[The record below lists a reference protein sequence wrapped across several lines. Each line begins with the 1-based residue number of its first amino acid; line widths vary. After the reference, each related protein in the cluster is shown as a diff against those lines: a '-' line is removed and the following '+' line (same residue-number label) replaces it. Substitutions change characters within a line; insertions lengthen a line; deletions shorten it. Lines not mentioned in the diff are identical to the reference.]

1 LAQPATA
8 AESASFR
15 LQPRAGVSRLADDLV
30 CLSCPVPFDVGF
42 VNTYLL
48 IGEPLTLVDT
58 GSRLGFTID
67 DLEALMSRAGH
78 RLADL
83 RQVVLTHRHIDHFGL
98 AHEVKQRSGATVVSS
113 RVDGP
118 LMARWEE
125 SAREWRGDLKRHGAA
140 FGIPEHLFEA
150 NEQTWR
156 FIAASAV
163 SVESDRLVGE
173 GDLVEAGGRR
183 LRVIEAPGHT
193 EGLITLF
200 DDADGTYLANDHVL
214 RHITPNPDVYD
225 YDPENLRSG
234 LPDYVDSLL
243 KVRDL
248 PARVV
253 YPGHGHEMT
262 DLAGRVDE
270 ILRHHDDRAA
280 KVLGFLGQAPA
291 TVFGLVER
299 VWPAIKPNDT
309 HLAVREIIGHVVL
322 LERDGLLR
330 RERDG
335 ERLVFSAR

>member
-1 LAQPATA
+1 MAEPAQIADN
-8 AESASFR
+8 EGFR
-15 LQPRAGVSRLADDLV
+15 LQPRQGVSPLEDDIV
-30 CLSCPVPFDVGF
+30 CLSCPVPFDVGY

-48 IGEPLTLVDT
+48 TGEPLTLIDT
-58 GSRLGFTID
+58 GSRVGFTAD
-67 DLEALMSRAGH
+67 DLEALLGRAGY
-78 RLADL
+78 AMSDI
-83 RQVVLTHRHIDHFGL
+83 RQLILTHRHIDHFGL
-98 AHEVKQRSGATVVSS
+98 AQEVRRRSGATVVSS

-140 FGIPEHLFEA
+140 FGIPDHLFEA

-156 FIAASAV
+156 FIALSAE

-173 GDLVEAGGRR
+173 GDAVEAGGRR

-193 EGLITLF
+193 EGLITFL
-200 DDADGTYLANDHVL
+200 DERDGVYLANDHVL

-234 LPDYVDSLL
+234 LPDYVDSLRR
-243 KVRDL
+243 VRDL

-262 DLAGRVDE
+262 DLSGRVDE
-270 ILRHHDDRAA
+270 ILAHHDARAA
-280 KVLGFLGQAPA
+280 RVLDFLREAPL
-291 TVFGLVER
+291 TIFEVVER
-299 VWPAIKPNDT
+299 EWPRIRPNDT

-322 LERDGLLR
+322 LERDGAIR

-335 ERLVFSAR
+335 DRLRFSAT